1 MQHQKLNTVVPK
13 RAVEPIGATKQTQ
26 KRNRKSCVVLTL
38 KPSSAK
44 EISLNRFAFV
54 VCHSGRI
61 EFVIPEINL
70 RGSEP
75 TENIDDVL
83 SLLVARYNVSE
94 FEIV

>member
-1 MQHQKLNTVVPK
+1 MSIIK
-13 RAVEPIGATKQTQ
+13 
-26 KRNRKSCVVLTL
+26 
-38 KPSSAK
+38 KPVITEKMTGESEK
-44 EISLNRFAFV
+44 YNRFAFV
-54 VCHSGRI
+54 VCRSGSI

-75 TENIDDVL
+75 TENINDVL